1 MNRTLPSRLLALLA
15 ALSIAVAACSD
26 DTADD
31 AETGPPP
38 ESSIPD
44 DSTTTTTA
52 PDTTTTTAAP
62 APAEPLPIPAATLT
76 EIVAPGSPWAQ
87 TTSFDL
93 APLGYTQTEYVL
105 AGTARSFTSEDT
117 LSDDGRWSVVPDDEA
132 DYRTRV
138 LVHRPADPADFNGTL
153 IVEWFN
159 VSGGLDA
166 APDWTMTH
174 TELIR
179 EGYAWLGVSA
189 QFLGVE
195 GSGEPGL
202 DVGFPLHLK
211 ANNEARY
218 GDLDHP
224 GDSYSYDIY
233 TQAAQALLDPG
244 AVDPLAGLDVE
255 QTIAIGQSQ
264 SAFRLTT
271 YLNAID
277 PVSQIFD
284 GFLVHSRGNGSAR
297 LTESDDGPAMPDRV
311 FIRDDVRVPVLT
323 FETETDIFLLDF
335 IAARQPDTDMIR
347 LWEAAG
353 TSHSDAYGV
362 IQSIGPADLGD
373 DPAIADL
380 VVEASPIPGIIEC
393 DTPINSGPQHWLMKG
408 AVHALDEWVATGTAP
423 PEAPRLEVDDAGT
436 AFVLDDLGNVV
447 GGIRSPWV
455 DAPIAILSGDGQSG
469 DSFCGLFGTTVPFDD
484 ATLADLYPDHDTYVA
499 AVETSLATA
508 VDAGYIRPADA
519 DLIRRSAAAS
529 DIAGPRS

>member
-1 MNRTLPSRLLALLA
+1 MNRTLPSRLLVLLVT
-15 ALSIAVAACSD
+15 LSIVAAACSD
-26 DTADD
+26 DSTGD
-31 AETGPPP
+31 AETGTSADPSLPAD
-38 ESSIPD
+38 S
-44 DSTTTTTA
+44 STTTTT
-52 PDTTTTTAAP
+52 PETTTTTTPEAAP
-62 APAEPLPIPAATLT
+62 PLPIPAATLT

-87 TTSFDL
+87 STSFDL
-93 APLGYTQTEYVL
+93 TPLGYTQTEYVL
-105 AGTARSFTSEDT
+105 AGTARSFTSEDAFA
-117 LSDDGRWSVVPDDEA
+117 DDGQWSVVPDDEA

-138 LVHRPADPADFNGTL
+138 LVNRPADPADFNGTL
-153 IVEWFN
+153 VVEWFN

-166 APDWTMTH
+166 APDWTMIH

-189 QFLGVE
+189 QFVGVE
-195 GSGEPGL
+195 GRGGAGL

-218 GDLDHP
+218 GDLSHP

-233 TQAAQALLDPG
+233 TQATQALLDPG

-255 QTIAIGQSQ
+255 QTIAVGESQ

-271 YLNAID
+271 YVNAID
-277 PVSQIFD
+277 PVTQIFD

-297 LTESDDGPAMPDRV
+297 LTESDDGPAMPDQV
-311 FIRDDVRVPVLT
+311 LIRDDVRVPVLT
-323 FETETDIFLLDF
+323 FETETDIFRLEFL
-335 IAARQPDTDMIR
+335 AARQPDTDMIR

-353 TSHSDAYGV
+353 TSHNDTYGL
-362 IQSIGPADLGD
+362 IQSIGPVDLGD

-380 VVEASPIPGIIEC
+380 VVEASPIPRIIEC

-408 AVHALDEWVATGTAP
+408 AVHALNEWVVTGAAP

-436 AFVLDDLGNVV
+436 AFVLDDLGNVA

-455 DAPIAILSGDGQSG
+455 DAPIAVLSGAGQGG

-484 ATLADLYPDHDTYVA
+484 ATIAFLYPDHDAYVA
-499 AVETSLATA
+499 AVEASLATA
-508 VDAGYIRPADA
+508 VDGGYIRPADA
-519 DLIRRSAAAS
+519 DLIRRSATAS
-529 DIAGPRS
+529 DIGEPTT